1 MMTRRKKV
9 EKTIFEVR
17 EYNNT
22 TKTYQY
28 KETITAYTADEA
40 KEIFIKKNKW
50 KSKKDITLF
59 VRLPNCK

>member
-1 MMTRRKKV
+1 MTIRRV
-9 EKTIFEVR
+9 RETIYEVR
-17 EYNNT
+17 EYNNR
-22 TKTYQY
+22 TKTYEF
-28 KETITAYTADEA
+28 KETINAYTAEEA